1 MQFTQCELF
10 SPHARQGQ
18 ETQHG
23 SEPLTNCCIVLT
35 NRCLEADVRMS
46 DLLVEL
52 EALATGIRTD
62 SNHVD
67 EDKMQGKVC
76 LLSLKFD
83 SNNIDVA
90 KQLTTEGMSLPERV
104 TFIQELSKTVDAEVF
119 EFSTCNR
126 VLFVGFDVDST
137 TLAVGIS
144 KMTNIDEIP
153 FQTMTGSNA
162 WRHLVKICSGLDSFI
177 IGELQV
183 MSQLRSSITLH
194 KENNLIGTFNL
205 AFFEHIISAT
215 RIIRKEL
222 GYTSSTESM
231 LNLATNSLEDILTEK
246 GDVQSVVLGFG
257 DMGIK
262 AVETLQA
269 LGQNNIVVISR
280 NPSESAERNPS
291 MAERCTM
298 ISYSELNKKRVKA
311 DIVISTMRCSTP
323 AYTEKN
329 PLPISG
335 QATILDFSWPPSI
348 AEDGV
353 STEHTLLGMKHW
365 IQVARNIDNSEYTTL
380 MQKGN
385 KLIANIQDRYMEA
398 LTNKNEAR
406 FRAFIYGHME
416 NLSASWEES
425 SSAQEKEIPQL
436 GAFAREIATWI
447 CQQNS
452 SFYLSELTNYVNST
466 NRSLNSNLLAEVSQD
481 VETSIRTL
489 ATVA

>member
-1 MQFTQCELF
+1 
-10 SPHARQGQ
+10 
-18 ETQHG
+18 
-23 SEPLTNCCIVLT
+23 
-35 NRCLEADVRMS
+35 MS
-46 DLLVEL
+46 DLLVKL
-52 EALATGIRTD
+52 EALATSIRVD

-67 EDKMQGKVC
+67 EGKMDAKIC

-104 TFIQELSKTVDAEVF
+104 AFIQKLGNTVDAEVF

-137 TLAVGIS
+137 TLAEGIS
-144 KMTNIDEIP
+144 SLTNIDEIP
-153 FQTMTGSNA
+153 FQTRTGSDA

-177 IGELQV
+177 VGELQV
-183 MSQLRSSITLH
+183 MSQLRSSINIH
-194 KENNLIGTFNL
+194 KENNLIRTFNL

-231 LNLATNSLEDILTEK
+231 LNLATNSLEHILSQK

-262 AVETLQA
+262 AVETLQQ
-269 LGQNNIVVISR
+269 LGQTNIVVVSR
-280 NPSESAERNPS
+280 NPSESAKRNPS
-291 MAERCTM
+291 KAERCRM
-298 ISYSELNKKRVKA
+298 ISYSELNDTPVNA

-323 AYTEKN
+323 AYTEVN

-348 AEDGV
+348 EEDGI
-353 STEHTLLGMKHW
+353 STEHALLGMEHW
-365 IQVARNIDNSEYTTL
+365 IQVARNIDHSEYTTL
-380 MQKGN
+380 MENGN
-385 KLIANIQDRYMEA
+385 KLIDNIQDRYMEA
-398 LTNKNEAR
+398 LTNKNEAQ

-452 SFYLSELTNYVNST
+452 SFYISELTNYVNST
-466 NRSLNSNLLAEVSQD
+466 NRNLNSNLLEEVSRD
-481 VETSIRTL
+481 VEASIRTL